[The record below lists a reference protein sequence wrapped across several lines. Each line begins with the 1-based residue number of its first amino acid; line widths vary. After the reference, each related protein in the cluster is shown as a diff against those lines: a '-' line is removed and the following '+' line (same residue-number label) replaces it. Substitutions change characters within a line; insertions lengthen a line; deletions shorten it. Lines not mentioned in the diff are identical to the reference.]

1 MKNKQGTKF
10 IGKLML
16 MFADYVGKPKIW
28 GNLPEDSRRFKLV
41 YNIYSIG
48 CDLCAPTNEPR
59 INKKHNTKYEK

>member
-1 MKNKQGTKF
+1 MKIL

-28 GNLPEDSRRFKLV
+28 GNLPEDSRRFKIV

-48 CDLCAPTNEPR
+48 CDLCAPTDDK
-59 INKKHNTKYEK
+59 ITKPMKNIIMN